1 MELLA
6 DSRYQHIIKWDE
18 NTSVGQFT
26 FIQPEKMAQI
36 WGLRKGRTNM
46 NFDKLS
52 RCLRYYYGQMVL
64 TKVRGLRFSYKFHP
78 SLVPMHNSSYVH
90 KKQKSEVNITRP
102 KQTEVMHKLHS
113 MDTDTKYISF
123 VCNADQDR
131 ATQFSEQWVQ
141 ERLETKRPEHCFR
154 NKNLDLT
161 FLQRLVQMSYVHEQA
176 NNI

>member
-1 MELLA
+1 MRNKLWEFILELLA

-26 FIQPEKMAQI
+26 FIQPEMVAQI

-52 RCLRYYYGQMVL
+52 RCLRYYYGQMIL

-78 SLVPMHNSSYVH
+78 SLVPVQYSSYVH
-90 KKQKSEVNITRP
+90 VPTEHKSEVNITEAY
-102 KQTEVMHKLHS
+102 QTKL
-113 MDTDTKYISF
+113 MDMYTKYISF

-131 ATQFSEQWVQ
+131 SPNLMQQNCPT
-141 ERLETKRPEHCFR
+141 RGCR
-154 NKNLDLT
+154 NT
-161 FLQRLVQMSYVHEQA
+161 
-176 NNI
+176 